1 MTYQYRKD
9 FSALL
14 GATVLFVDRDFHSHE
29 LGKTKGK
36 GHLDDVLNEHITS
49 L

>member
-1 MTYQYRKD
+1 MTYPYPKY
-9 FSALL
+9 FAELL
-14 GATVLFVDRDFHSHE
+14 GAKVLFVDHDFHSHE